1 MDQYST
7 HKGVIITDIIITIY
21 NNNRPILQ
29 IQKLQYI
36 KPGAQHIFSHIHY
49 KIKNNRISPYFI
61 KNKS

>member
-29 IQKLQYI
+29 IQELQI
-36 KPGAQHIFSHIHY
+36 FNNRPQHIYSHIHNNN
-49 KIKNNRISPYFI
+49 KNIN
-61 KNKS
+61 NNH